1 MTKDSDSD
9 VTRTQYLDR
18 PKLIVGDSDHQYLCQ
33 HGWGNLPKD
42 HLWGITHGIANDR
55 DGLIYIAH
63 TVHPDSRCRDAIVVF
78 KADGTFVRSLGNKYE
93 GSAHGLEIVEE
104 DETDFIYL
112 TDLERGLFKL
122 TLNGEVVWHFKKP
135 SLYEKIF
142 GLNWKPS
149 NIALAPGTDLYL
161 SDGYGT
167 GFIIRIDRETGKEL
181 DYFGG
186 PGKRDENLTHPH
198 GLIVDTR
205 QAKPLLLIAD
215 NLDNC
220 FHYLTLDG
228 EHVRFEHENDETL
241 VAPRHFCIQNQLL
254 LMPDLGGRLSLFDEA
269 NELITVLGDAKK
281 PFEKLVPLHD
291 LPTEKHTPGQFALP
305 HDAIFD
311 DDGNIYVV
319 EWIATGRVSK
329 LTPLKD

>member
-1 MTKDSDSD
+1 MTKDSDLD
-9 VTRTQYLDR
+9 VTRTQTLDR
-18 PKLIVGDSDHQYLCQ
+18 SKLIVGEGDHQFICQ
-33 HGWGNLPKD
+33 HEWGELPKD
-42 HLWGITHGIANDR
+42 YRWGITHGVARDR
-55 DGLIYIAH
+55 DGLIHIAH
-63 TVHPDSRCRDAIVVF
+63 TVHPDSKCRDAIVVF
-78 KADGTFVRSLGNKYE
+78 QTDGAFVRSLGNEYE

-104 DETDFIYL
+104 DGTDFIYL

-122 TLNGEVVWHFKKP
+122 TLNGETVWHFEKP
-135 SLYEKIF
+135 SLYRKIF

-167 GFIIRIDRETGKEL
+167 GFIIRIDPETGREL

-186 PGKRDENLTHPH
+186 PGNRDENLTHPH
-198 GLIVDTR
+198 GLVIDTR
-205 QAKPLLLIAD
+205 QRDPLLLVAD
-215 NLDNC
+215 NLDNR

-228 EHVRFEHENDETL
+228 EHVRFEHEDDDIL
-241 VAPRHFCIQNQLL
+241 VAPRHFCIQEKRL

-269 NELITVLGDAKK
+269 NELITVLGDARK
-281 PFEKLVPLHD
+281 PFENLVSLHD
-291 LPTEKHTPGQFALP
+291 LPTEDHTPGRFALP

-311 DDGNIYVV
+311 DEGNIYVV

-329 LTPLKD
+329 LTRLEN

>member
-1 MTKDSDSD
+1 MAQESEPEMAKSQESDRS
-9 VTRTQYLDR
+9 Q
-18 PKLIVGDSDHQYLCQ
+18 PIVGEGDHQYACR
-33 HGWGNLPKD
+33 HGWETLPKD
-42 HLWGITHGIANDR
+42 YRWGVTHGIAKDR
-55 DGLIYIAH
+55 EGLIYIAH
-63 TVHPDSRCRDAIVVF
+63 TVHPQSKCRDAIVVF
-78 KADGTFVRSLGNKYE
+78 EADGTFVKSLGNEYE

-104 DETDFIYL
+104 NGTDFIYL

-122 TLNGEVVWHFKKP
+122 TLNGETVWHFEKP
-135 SLYEKIF
+135 SLYRKIF

-167 GFIIRIDRETGKEL
+167 GFIIRIDRETGREL
-181 DYFGG
+181 DHFGG
-186 PGKRDENLTHPH
+186 PGKRNENLTHPH

-205 QAKPLLLIAD
+205 QTHPLLLIAD
-215 NLDNC
+215 NLDNR

-228 EHVRFEHENDETL
+228 EHVRFERENDETL
-241 VAPRHFCIQNQLL
+241 VAPRHFCIQEKLL

-281 PFEKLVPLHD
+281 PFEKLVPLHE
-291 LPTEKHTPGQFALP
+291 LPTEEHTPGQFALP

-311 DDGNIYVV
+311 DEGNIYVV